1 VSVVSLVPRPG
12 NEARVWLGSRMYLRR
27 MAKCSPVSS
36 LGDGNLTELYL
47 GYVQINYKLKTDL
60 QSCIVGKGLGVTHV

>member
-12 NEARVWLGSRMYLRR
+12 NEARVWLESRMYLRR